1 MGDLKKIRYIFD
13 RGQKIKLVL
22 LGFVI
27 IIGSLCELLGV
38 TAILPFIQVAM
49 DERSV
54 FKNKYLRAVYE
65 ALNMT
70 SPTNFLVLLAVA
82 LIVIYIVKNVYLGFM
97 NYAIYRFTYNN
108 QRKIA
113 VRMQDA
119 YMKQPYTFFLNHNS
133 SELVRN
139 VDTDTSMLFDTVLS
153 ALQLM
158 VELIVCA
165 LLLVYLM
172 IMDKSITIAVG
183 IVIVVAF
190 FMVIRTLKRDLR
202 HRGQTVRECRAD
214 MSRWLYQ
221 SFGGIKETKIM
232 EREGFFVKTFDD
244 IYAKFAH
251 NHCIYQTFSYIP
263 KPLMETLCVCSLL
276 AVVAFKL
283 MRGVDSS
290 YFIATM
296 SVFAV
301 AAFRLLPSFNRITGY
316 ISHILFNHTAVTSI
330 YNDLKEIE
338 RLEKINST
346 TQNIDEEL
354 PFEKEIVVD
363 NVCFHYPDIEEN
375 VLDRIGLTIPKN
387 KSVALIGPSGA
398 GKTTMADII
407 LGVLSPQEGQI
418 LVDGVD
424 AGTHMS
430 KWHEKLGYIPQ
441 TIYLNDDTIRRNI
454 AFAVDEKDID
464 EDRLNQ
470 VIKEAQL
477 EDFIATLEDGVN
489 TVIGERGVR
498 LSGGQ
503 RQRIGIARALYD
515 NPEVLILDEATS
527 ALDSET
533 ETAVMDAID
542 SLAGKKTLIIIAHRL
557 TTLRNCDIIYEISNH
572 VATMKDKS
580 SVIEE

>member
-13 RGQKIKLVL
+13 RGQKTRLVL
-22 LGFVI
+22 LGFII

-38 TAILPFIQVAM
+38 TAILPFIEVAM
-49 DERSV
+49 DENSV
-54 FKNKYLRAVYE
+54 FKNKWLRMAYE
-65 ALNMT
+65 MLHMQSAT
-70 SPTNFLVLLAVA
+70 EFLIFLAVA
-82 LIVIYIVKNVYLGFM
+82 LIVIYVVKNVYLGFM
-97 NYAIYRFTYNN
+97 NYAIYRYTYNN
-108 QRKIA
+108 QRRIA
-113 VRMQDA
+113 VRMQSA
-119 YMKQPYTFFLNHNS
+119 YMKQPYTFFLGHNS

-158 VELIVCA
+158 VELIVCL

-172 IMDKSITIAVG
+172 IMDKTITIAVG
-183 IVIVVAF
+183 IVIVIAF
-190 FMVIRTLKRDLR
+190 LAVVRTLKKDLKQ
-202 HRGQTVRECRAD
+202 RGQTVRECRAD

-221 SFGGIKETKIM
+221 SFGGIKETKIS
-232 EREGFFVKTFDD
+232 ERESYFVDTYDG
-244 IYAKFAH
+244 IYSKFAH

-283 MRGVDSS
+283 FRGVDSS
-290 YFIATM
+290 YFVTTM

-316 ISHILFNHTAVTSI
+316 VSHILFNHTAVTSI

-338 RLEKINST
+338 RLEAENAKR
-346 TQNIDEEL
+346 QNIDEEL
-354 PFEKEIVVD
+354 PFTDEIRIND
-363 NVCFHYPDIEEN
+363 ICFHYPGIEEN
-375 VLDRIGLTIPKN
+375 VLEKINLTIPKN

-398 GKTTMADII
+398 GKTTIADII
-407 LGVLSPQEGQI
+407 LGVLSPQEGQV
-418 LVDGVD
+418 LVDGID

-430 KWHEKLGYIPQ
+430 KWHAKLGYIPQ
-441 TIYLNDDTIRRNI
+441 TIYLNDDTIKHNI
-454 AFAVDEKDID
+454 AFALNDKDID
-464 EDRLNQ
+464 EARLQ
-470 VIKEAQL
+470 EVIKEAQL
-477 EDFIATLEDGVN
+477 EEFIASLEDGVD

-557 TTLRNCDIIYEISNH
+557 TTIRNCDIVYEISNH
-572 VATMKDKS
+572 VAQAKNKAE
-580 SVIEE
+580 VIK